1 MAISQENRYKNGINV
16 TFIVPQTWFLAFH
29 TYNGENYLK
38 FDTNDS
44 IGTFLLTLEGQILT
58 HKDSKDINFLR
69 QLIQNQAKI
78 SLLLPSR
85 LAFEPSTIEIE
96 K

>member
-38 FDTNDS
+38 FDINNN
-44 IGTFLLTLEGQILT
+44 IEAFLWPLKGQILT
-58 HKDSKDINFLR
+58 NKYSKGISFPR
-69 QLIQNQAKI
+69 KIIQNQA
-78 SLLLPSR
+78 
-85 LAFEPSTIEIE
+85 
-96 K
+96 

>member
-1 MAISQENRYKNGINV
+1 MIPFE
-16 TFIVPQTWFLAFH
+16 
-29 TYNGENYLK
+29 
-38 FDTNDS
+38 
-44 IGTFLLTLEGQILT
+44 TFLLTLEGQILT

-85 LAFEPSTIEIE
+85 LASEPSTIVIE